1 VWVIFIFIIIIVILL
16 NKKKYVNILYYKKYL
31 IFFLFSGFIFS
42 LITPLLNFINNNNFI
57 DISDAYYYFKK
68 GIEISNNINFLSNLD
83 VNYKGYSF
91 ILSTIYFTSFGN
103 LYLYSFFSIL
113 LNFLLLTYLFLKLL
127 MITEK
132 RKIRIKKIFIIFIIF
147 NPANYLIS
155 LSTTRD
161 IFILFI
167 IFNIFLELY
176 FFKKTIC
183 NILKILIYMGTLIF
197 FRGEFLL
204 IIVASIFGVFI
215 IKYNRYFLN
224 KKKNILI
231 LISIVF
237 VFVLMI
243 YLLPISFTR
252 SLLVAGGGDYELV
265 EKSFSSKNVLPPTL
279 VYSLNKKEVA
289 NIISSRILERFPVGF
304 FGGSY
309 LKLSYMELSGE
320 IYKGFYNSNILKSIF
335 NIFYDIYRY
344 WLIFPLIFIF
354 LLERIKIL
362 NKNFN
367 KLYFSFSAYFLN
379 IIIYTVKFGAIQV
392 RNRHPFELIF
402 LFSLFV
408 YISENKINLFN
419 KKYLYSLITSN
430 LFALLW
436 VILDPF

>member
-1 VWVIFIFIIIIVILL
+1 
-16 NKKKYVNILYYKKYL
+16 
-31 IFFLFSGFIFS
+31 
-42 LITPLLNFINNNNFI
+42 
-57 DISDAYYYFKK
+57 
-68 GIEISNNINFLSNLD
+68 
-83 VNYKGYSF
+83 
-91 ILSTIYFTSFGN
+91 
-103 LYLYSFFSIL
+103 
-113 LNFLLLTYLFLKLL
+113 

-367 KLYFSFSAYFLN
+367 ILYFSFSAYFLN